1 MVDIFSKLMPNL
13 QTLITQLIATGII
26 FLVYRKFLHQPV
38 LNFLDK
44 QADDLREAERHV
56 ETIENEAREREEALN
71 KEREEAIESLER
83 MRKNSRQE
91 ISEER
96 EKMLEQARAES
107 ERITA
112 EANERIEKTR
122 EEMMKEVEDYALE
135 LAVSVNRRVLSDMDV
150 SEEATLSSLQK
161 EMDRVINDGK

>member
-56 ETIENEAREREEALN
+56 EAIENEAREREEALN